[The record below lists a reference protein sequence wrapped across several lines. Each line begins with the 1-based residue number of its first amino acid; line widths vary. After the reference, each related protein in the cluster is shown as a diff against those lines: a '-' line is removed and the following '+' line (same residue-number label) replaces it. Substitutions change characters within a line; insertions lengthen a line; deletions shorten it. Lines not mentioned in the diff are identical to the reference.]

1 MQMLR
6 ALITVALVLATG
18 APPAQVKVKP
28 ASSKSSDRAFASDT
42 TPSPSFDPEAELQL
56 LEMANQARARTGA
69 APLQLDLGLTQAARA
84 HADVMAQQQQL
95 SHQFNGEPS
104 LTHRLASAS
113 ALHLDR
119 AGENVALDLSAE
131 QAHEHLMLS
140 PPHRENLLD
149 ASYNVAGFGVIRS
162 GARLFVVQDF
172 GHSVPAYSPEQTEDA
187 IVNAVGRSRSAAHLP
202 ALERKADSVLR
213 DAVCSM
219 AQQDRLGTRAMHEVA
234 QRYSVVSYTNLHP
247 EVLPANAARLIGDH
261 RVRNV
266 AVGVC
271 YARTDTY
278 PTGVYWVGLA
288 FY

>member
-1 MQMLR
+1 MLR
-6 ALITVALVLATG
+6 ALISVALVLATG

-28 ASSKSSDRAFASDT
+28 ASSKSSDRAFAADY
-42 TPSPSFDPEAELQL
+42 TPSPSFDPEAEQRL
-56 LEMANQARARTGA
+56 LEMANQARARIGA
-69 APLQLDLGLTQAARA
+69 PALQLDPGLTQAARA

-95 SHQFNGEPS
+95 SHQFDGEPS

-113 ALHLDR
+113 ALQLDH
-119 AGENVALDLSAE
+119 AGENVALDLSPE

-172 GHSVPAYSPEQTEDA
+172 GHSVPAYSTEQTEAA
-187 IVNAVGRSRSAAHLP
+187 ILNAVGRSRSAAHLP
-202 ALERKADSVLR
+202 ALERKADSALR
-213 DAVCSM
+213 DAACSM
-219 AQQDRLGTRAMHEVA
+219 AQEDRLGTRAMHEVA
-234 QRYSVVSYTNLHP
+234 QRYSVLSYTNLHP
-247 EVLPANAARLIGDH
+247 DVLPANAARLIGDH

-271 YARTDTY
+271 YARTETY

>member
-1 MQMLR
+1 MLR
-6 ALITVALVLATG
+6 ALFTVALALATG
-18 APPAQVKVKP
+18 ALPAQVKVKP
-28 ASSKSSDRAFASDT
+28 ASSKGSDRAVAADY
-42 TPSPSFDPEAELQL
+42 TPSPSFDPEAEQQL

-69 APLQLDLGLTQAARA
+69 PALQPDPGLTQAARA

-95 SHQFNGEPS
+95 SHQFAGEPS
-104 LTHRLASAS
+104 LTLRLASAS

-119 AGENVALDLSAE
+119 AGENVALDLSPE

-162 GARLFVVQDF
+162 GTRLFVVQDF
-172 GHSVPAYSPEQTEDA
+172 GHSVPAYSTEQIEAA
-187 IVNAVGRSRSAAHLP
+187 ILNSVGRSRSAAHLP
-202 ALERKADSVLR
+202 ALERKADSALR
-213 DAVCSM
+213 DAACSM
-219 AQQDRLGTRAMHEVA
+219 AQEDRLGTRAMHEVA
-234 QRYSVVSYTNLHP
+234 QRYSVLSYTNLHP
-247 EVLPANAARLIGDH
+247 DVLPANAARLIGDH

-271 YARTDTY
+271 YARTETY
-278 PTGVYWVGLA
+278 PMGVYWVGLA